1 MFTVKTR
8 CLSVAAAALIVASS
22 ATPAFAAELFPG
34 ISIDSVSVINNYSY
48 TFGGEQPPSTTGGTQ
63 GTFLQSDQRPVPSS
77 QLGVD
82 FTGKATTDSFYFL
95 HNDYCVGQCL
105 ITSSTTIRFEI
116 SVNDAGNLE
125 GLRFDS
131 LITPGHLA
139 LVGIGSYEDTAASF
153 NFSVG
158 RTDFVRG
165 EGEGERNTL
174 YSASGYSDIFGLRVS
189 DDNGDNPFSGT
200 ISGDNGGAGQY
211 YDWSATPLG
220 VELGSIA
227 SGDTF
232 YVDYTASYSV
242 KSFNKCSDILNCNA
256 AQVVFGDPRNIGGG
270 TDVNARLAARA
281 LFANDPAIDGGVHAV
296 IDRDY
301 EASLI
306 PFAFVPSGADR
317 TIETPPPNA
326 PITYVGNY
334 IPSLVDT
341 AGASGVPEPTTWMT
355 MILGFGLVG
364 GALRRRG
371 NRRVKA

>member
-1 MFTVKTR
+1 MFTVATR
-8 CLSVAAAALIVASS
+8 CMSVAAAALLAASS
-22 ATPAFAAELFPG
+22 STPACAAELFPG
-34 ISIDSVSVINNYSY
+34 ISIQSVSVLNQYSY
-48 TFGGEQPPSTTGGTQ
+48 TFGAERPPSTTGGTQ
-63 GTFLQSDQRPVPSS
+63 GTILQSDQRPFPSS

-82 FTGKATTDSFYFL
+82 YTGRATTDSFYFL

-116 SVNDAGNLE
+116 EVTDAGNLE

-153 NFSVG
+153 NFSVS

-165 EGEGERNTL
+165 EESGETNTL
-174 YSASGYSDIFGLRVS
+174 YAANGYSDIFGLRVF
-189 DDNGDNPFSGT
+189 DDNGDNPFANT
-200 ISGDNGGAGQY
+200 ITGDNGGAGQY
-211 YDWSATPLG
+211 YDWSATPLS
-220 VELGSIA
+220 VELGSI
-227 SGDTF
+227 STGDTF

-270 TDVNARLAARA
+270 TDASARLADRA
-281 LFANDPAIDGGVHAV
+281 LFANDPTVDGGVHAV
-296 IDRDY
+296 ITRDY
-301 EASLI
+301 EASVI

-317 TIETPPPNA
+317 TIETPAANA

-334 IPSLVDT
+334 IPSLIDT
-341 AGASGVPEPTTWMT
+341 DGSSGVPEPATWMT
-355 MILGFGLVG
+355 MILGFGVVG
-364 GALRRRG
+364 GALRQRRG
-371 NRRVKA
+371 RRIMI